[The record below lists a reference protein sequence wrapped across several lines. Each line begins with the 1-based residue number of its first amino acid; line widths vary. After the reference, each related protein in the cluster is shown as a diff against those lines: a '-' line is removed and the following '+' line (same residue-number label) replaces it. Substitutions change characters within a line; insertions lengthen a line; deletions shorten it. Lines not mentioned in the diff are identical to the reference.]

1 MFGCQQVLINPDKE
15 LQAVLE
21 FICAET
27 NKLHNC
33 AVYYARQ
40 IYFKAGRYVR
50 PFDLIN
56 ELKRNPHY
64 GALCAQAAQQVCG
77 AVGESMKSFKG
88 LVKLF
93 RDGGLEF
100 KPKPPNYRTKDG
112 LQLIAYPKQ
121 ALGKK
126 LTDGQIVVPLGQKVQ
141 TWFGVKNFT
150 LQMPS
155 NLQYSDIRE
164 LRILPRNG
172 CFYAEF
178 VYKADKVDATLNPD
192 KALGIDPGL
201 TNWLTCVS
209 NVGTSLIV
217 DGLHLK
223 SVNNWYNKKIAT
235 IKEGKPQGFW
245 SNKLT
250 RVTEKRNRQMRDAV
264 NKAARVVVN
273 HCLEQ
278 DIGTIVFG
286 WNKGQR
292 QDINLGAKT
301 NQKFVQIP
309 TAKLKDRIKQISE
322 QYGIRFIE
330 TEESYTSKASFVDK
344 DELPTFGEKPEGWQS
359 SGKRTKRGL
368 FRTAI
373 NGSAPLYLRS
383 PQSCERHVYIN
394 ADCNG
399 AANILRKVATTLGI
413 KLSGVSMG
421 ALTRPTR
428 IKFWVT
434 AKKSGR
440 VRLQPAL

>member
-1 MFGCQQVLINPDKE
+1 MFGCQQVLIKPDKE

-21 FICAET
+21 FICTEA

-40 IYFKAGRYVR
+40 IYFKAHRYVR
-50 PFDLIN
+50 PFDLNN
-56 ELKRNPHY
+56 ELKHNPHY
-64 GALCAQAAQQVCG
+64 SALCAQAAQQVCG
-77 AVGESMKSFKG
+77 SVGESMKSFKG

-93 RDGGLEF
+93 RDGSLESR
-100 KPKPPNYRTKDG
+100 PKPPNYRAKDG
-112 LQLIAYPKQ
+112 LQLISYPKQ

-126 LTDGQIVVPLGQKVQ
+126 LSGGQIVIPLGQRVK

-150 LQMPS
+150 LKMPS

-178 VYKADKVDATLNPD
+178 IYRVGKVDAKLDPD
-192 KALGIDPGL
+192 KLLGIDPGL

-223 SVNNWYNKKIAT
+223 SVNNWYNKQIAT
-235 IKEGKPQGFW
+235 IKEGKLQGFW
-245 SNKLT
+245 SNKLAAI
-250 RVTEKRNRQMRDAV
+250 TEKRNRQMRDAV

-273 HCLEQ
+273 HCTQ
-278 DIGTIVFG
+278 QNIGTIVFG

-292 QDINLGAKT
+292 QDINLGAKN

-309 TAKLKDRIKQISE
+309 TAKLKDRIKQTCE

-330 TEESYTSKASFVDK
+330 TEESYTSKASFVDE
-344 DELPTFGEKPEGWQS
+344 DELPTFGEKPKGWQS

-373 NGSAPLYLRS
+373 NR
-383 PQSCERHVYIN
+383 YIN

-413 KLSGVSMG
+413 NLSGVSMG

-434 AKKSGR
+434 ANKSER
-440 VRLQPAL
+440 ANCRRFSLPCSI

>member
-1 MFGCQQVLINPDKE
+1 
-15 LQAVLE
+15 
-21 FICAET
+21 
-27 NKLHNC
+27 
-33 AVYYARQ
+33 
-40 IYFKAGRYVR
+40 
-50 PFDLIN
+50 
-56 ELKRNPHY
+56 
-64 GALCAQAAQQVCG
+64 
-77 AVGESMKSFKG
+77 
-88 LVKLF
+88 
-93 RDGGLEF
+93 
-100 KPKPPNYRTKDG
+100 
-112 LQLIAYPKQ
+112 
-121 ALGKK
+121 
-126 LTDGQIVVPLGQKVQ
+126 
-141 TWFGVKNFT
+141 
-150 LQMPS
+150 
-155 NLQYSDIRE
+155 
-164 LRILPRNG
+164 LPRNG

-178 VYKADKVDATLNPD
+178 VYKADKVDATLDPG

-223 SVNNWYNKKIAT
+223 SVNNWYNKQIAT

-245 SNKLT
+245 SNKLA

-309 TAKLKDRIKQISE
+309 TAKLKERIKQICE

-344 DELPTFGEKPEGWQS
+344 DELPKFGEKPEGWQS

-383 PQSCERHVYIN
+383 PQSGERHVYIN

-434 AKKSGR
+434 AKKSERAR
-440 VRLQPAL
+440 VYPAL